1 MDARNAQATFCA
13 QLRIIYVPCNA
24 QAPFCAQLH
33 IIYAPC
39 NAQAP
44 FRARKE
50 KVKRDEVDRRVK
62 EDQETYSDKF
72 SEDIRSCCMQVMP
85 P

>member
-1 MDARNAQATFCA
+1 MCVLRMIDVRIVHDRCA
-13 QLRIIYVPCNA
+13 HC
-24 QAPFCAQLH
+24 
-33 IIYAPC
+33 
-39 NAQAP
+39 AQAP

-72 SEDIRSCCMQVMP
+72 SEDIKSCCMQVLAST
-85 P
+85 